1 MHLITNFAP
10 HIGPTADSRRHQ
22 AGLFLLPFFSL
33 QFYES
38 HTDYIYACGFPM
50 LELNY
55 LVKKEPFSSEP
66 DAGVGPSTL

>member
-1 MHLITNFAP
+1 MHPTTNFAP
-10 HIGPTADSRRHQ
+10 HTGPTADSRRHQ
-22 AGLFLLPFFSL
+22 AGLPLLPFL
-33 QFYES
+33 PPQFHES

-55 LVKKEPFSSEP
+55 PVKKEPFSSEP